1 MSPAGQIQQLTREF
15 IGAAEQYGKNQD
27 SMRLER
33 LRNLRLQILVA
44 LLDVPT
50 AAVQQI
56 LAETLP
62 PFVASCLRSGLRNFP
77 RTPAEDEVFAR
88 CLTQLSPWQPERSA
102 AQGIAA
108 LLLAWHAF
116 ELKFVPPLA
125 SLTAIQKQYWLYFLC
140 ETPAAFAKIG
150 DADKFCLYLRQ
161 LCERFSEYFKGTAEP
176 AADVINAF
184 NGSSMFIQLYF
195 NEFNLRDIMRARGAI
210 IEHILERGGASLDQL
225 RVMRPIRARPRI
237 GFIALTVG
245 DGTETVFLAANME
258 YLDHSRYDV
267 RLYSLQ
273 EPAGKVGAI
282 CRAAADTYTRLPGN
296 IQQAVALLRSED
308 LDIAIF
314 CTNLTAVNHP
324 LTQIAAHRVAR
335 VQASTI
341 ASPVTTGLRNMDV
354 MISGEANETAD
365 SPQHYTERLVCLP
378 GALNCYPFQYMLE
391 GLPDP
396 GPISRTALNI
406 PENCTLFFSASNF
419 YKILPELS
427 QQWINILLQVPDS
440 YLLLMPFNPNWSSQ
454 YPSGSLYARLTEQ
467 SGGKFDLRRIRVV
480 NPVPTIAHLHKI
492 MALADVYLDAFP
504 FSGACSLY
512 DPMVVGVPVVARA
525 GKVCRSRH
533 SKAILE
539 GEGLSNWVTTDA
551 ETYERLAITW
561 GCDPEKRQ
569 VERQRL
575 TLARKAGFG
584 LSNTAAYATKLM
596 PTLDS
601 VLSDW
606 KHRVEGMYGEKP
618 DRLNQRIA
626 ELARELGKRQSSF
639 TDLQLVETVVV
650 PYLRSGGGSRRMIDV
665 GACVGA
671 MSKPFLEDG
680 WQAVL
685 FEPDTRCHQQ
695 LAALVKMHAGRA
707 QLELAAATPG
717 QDSTVSFH
725 LASLPGLSGLTKS
738 PYAPDIEIIT
748 VPSLALA
755 PYIAGKGLADVD
767 FIKID
772 AEGHDLD
779 ILHGLDF
786 SKIGPRLIMVEF
798 GDQFAGQDRDA
809 IAATLRDMRGHG
821 YRACIV
827 CLLALGKFERHE
839 WATRLLTIAVDD
851 VPSVS
856 GDERLFGNILFFRED
871 DHDFLPSLHDY
882 LEHSHRWQ

>member
-1 MSPAGQIQQLTREF
+1 VSRAGQIQQLTREF
-15 IGAAEQYGKNQD
+15 IGAAEQYGKIPNAA
-27 SMRLER
+27 RLER
-33 LRNLRLQILVA
+33 LRSLRLQIVVA

-50 AAVQQI
+50 AAVQQV

-62 PFVASCLRSGLRNFP
+62 PFVASYLRSGLRNFT

-88 CLTQLSPWQPERSA
+88 CLTQLPPWQTEQSA

-116 ELKFVPPLA
+116 ELKLVPHLA
-125 SLTAIQKQYWLYFLC
+125 SLTAIAKRYWLYFLC
-140 ETPAAFAKIG
+140 ETPAAFVKIG
-150 DADKFCLYLRQ
+150 DADKFALYLKQ

-176 AADVINAF
+176 DADVINAF

-210 IEHILERGGASLDQL
+210 IEYILERGGANLDQL
-225 RVMRPIRARPRI
+225 RVMRPIRERPRI
-237 GFIALTVG
+237 GYIALAVG

-258 YLDHSRYDV
+258 HLDHGRYDV

-273 EPAGKVGAI
+273 EPAGNVGSK
-282 CRAAADTYTRLPGN
+282 CRAAANAYTQLPGN
-296 IQQAVALLRSED
+296 IQQAVARLRSED
-308 LDIAIF
+308 LDMAIF

-335 VQASTI
+335 VQTSTI

-391 GLPDP
+391 GLADP
-396 GPISRTALNI
+396 GPLSRTALNI

-427 QQWINILLQVPDS
+427 QQWIGILLQVPDS

-454 YPSGSLYARLTEQ
+454 YPSSSLYARLTEQ
-467 SGGKFDLRRIRVV
+467 SAGKLDLRRIRVV

-492 MALADVYLDAFP
+492 MALTDVYLDAFP

-512 DPMVVGVPVVARA
+512 DAIVVGVPVVARA

-539 GEGLSNWVTTDA
+539 EEGLGDWVTTDA
-551 ETYERLAITW
+551 ESYERLAIAW
-561 GCDPEKRQ
+561 GRDPQKRQ
-569 VERQRL
+569 VERERL
-575 TLARKAGFG
+575 TLARKAGFR
-584 LSNTAAYATKLM
+584 LSDTAAYATKLM

-606 KHRVEGMYGEKP
+606 NHRVEGMYGEKP
-618 DRLNQRIA
+618 DRLIQRIA
-626 ELARELGKRQSSF
+626 ELACELGKRQSSF
-639 TDLQLVETVVV
+639 TDQNLVETIVL
-650 PYLRSGGGSRRMIDV
+650 PYLRGSGSRRMIDV
-665 GACVGA
+665 GACFGA
-671 MSKPFLEDG
+671 MSKPFLEAG
-680 WQAVL
+680 WQSIL
-685 FEPDTRCHQQ
+685 FEPDPRCHQQ
-695 LAALVKMHAGRA
+695 LADLIKTHAGRA
-707 QLELAAATPG
+707 QLELAAATAG
-717 QDSTVSFH
+717 QGGTLSFH

-755 PYIAGKGLADVD
+755 PYIAGNGLADVD

-779 ILHGLDF
+779 ILCGLDF
-786 SKIGPRLIMVEF
+786 KKITPRLIMVEF

-809 IAATLRDMRGHG
+809 IATILRDMRGLG
-821 YRACIV
+821 YRGCII
-827 CLLALGKFERHE
+827 CLQALGKFERRE
-839 WATRLLTIAVDD
+839 WGTRLLTIGVDV
-851 VPSVS
+851 VPSLS
-856 GDERLFGNILFFRED
+856 GDERLFGNILFFRD
-871 DHDFLPSLHDY
+871 DDRDFLPSLHDW
-882 LEHSHRWQ
+882 LEQSHRRQ